1 MQLLVELRMYKLAL
15 KNLLRPDIMK
25 MFISAESA
33 LLGRYDAATPAGG
46 ELGSDQLQRWLAQ
59 GGRNPSN
66 APSVAA
72 DQFLAG
78 EESKMSRNLHCF
90 AG

>member
-1 MQLLVELRMYKLAL
+1 MYKLAL
-15 KNLLRPDIMK
+15 KNLLRPGIMK
-25 MFISAESA
+25 MFISAEGA

-46 ELGSDQLQRWLAQ
+46 EQGFDQLQHWLSQ

-66 APSVAA
+66 APSAAA
-72 DQFLAG
+72 DQYLMSEG
-78 EESKMSRNLHCF
+78 SKMTRNLHCF